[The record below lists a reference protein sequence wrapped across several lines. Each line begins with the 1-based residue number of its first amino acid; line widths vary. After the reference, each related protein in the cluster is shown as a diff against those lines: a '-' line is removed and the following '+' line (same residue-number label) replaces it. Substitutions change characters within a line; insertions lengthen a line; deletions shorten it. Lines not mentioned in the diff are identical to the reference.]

1 MKNIGIFREWFAR
14 AKIYQSLFFSL
25 LFSPLFF
32 YFVWK
37 RPEIPYTI
45 MIVLY
50 LFWIL
55 SLLLDMKSTLS
66 IKEKIKRHEANFLFR
81 ILYTKLH
88 SAIAVMLQLFIEV
101 FFIMLFPIISTI
113 REAGS
118 SIKMDWTGSAILGG
132 IVGVLHVIAWY
143 QNKKTIKQVLGN
155 SFSQTG
161 KK

>member
-1 MKNIGIFREWFAR
+1 MKNIGRFREWFTR
-14 AKIYQSLFFSL
+14 AKVYQSLFFSL

-37 RPEIPYTI
+37 RPEIPYAI

-88 SAIAVMLQLFIEV
+88 PAIAVMLQLFIEV

-118 SIKMDWTGSAILGG
+118 SFMMDWTGSAILGG

-143 QNKKTIKQVLGN
+143 QNKKMIKQVFGK

-161 KK
+161 QK

>member
-1 MKNIGIFREWFAR
+1 
-14 AKIYQSLFFSL
+14 
-25 LFSPLFF
+25 
-32 YFVWK
+32 
-37 RPEIPYTI
+37 
-45 MIVLY
+45 
-50 LFWIL
+50 
-55 SLLLDMKSTLS
+55 
-66 IKEKIKRHEANFLFR
+66 
-81 ILYTKLH
+81 LH

-155 SFSQTG
+155 NFSQTG

>member
-155 SFSQTG
+155 NFSQTG